1 MDMNDTIKTIKKRRS
16 IRNYK
21 EKQISDEEIKIIL
34 EAGLY
39 APHGSG
45 QLEEYIHFA
54 VIQNKSILE
63 KINNLAKEFAKQSE
77 MEWLRNFGNDINF
90 NCLYNAQTLIII
102 SYNEKWIQPETDC
115 AAATQNILLAAE
127 SIGLGGCWLYF
138 PLQAFYSEDCKKLQ
152 SELKIPNGYKPI
164 TTIIIGYKA
173 DEELNIPKKEI
184 KNISYIK

>member
-1 MDMNDTIKTIKKRRS
+1 MRYVHTNIIAKDWRSLSNFYQKVFGCRPVGPQRDLSGEWIEDLTNIKSVHIVGEHLS
-16 IRNYK
+16 FP
-21 EKQISDEEIKIIL
+21 
-34 EAGLY
+34 G
-39 APHGSG
+39 
-45 QLEEYIHFA
+45 
-54 VIQNKSILE
+54 
-63 KINNLAKEFAKQSE
+63 
-77 MEWLRNFGNDINF
+77 
-90 NCLYNAQTLIII
+90 
-102 SYNEKWIQPETDC
+102 YNEKWIQPEIDC

-164 TTIIIGYKA
+164 TSIIIGYKA